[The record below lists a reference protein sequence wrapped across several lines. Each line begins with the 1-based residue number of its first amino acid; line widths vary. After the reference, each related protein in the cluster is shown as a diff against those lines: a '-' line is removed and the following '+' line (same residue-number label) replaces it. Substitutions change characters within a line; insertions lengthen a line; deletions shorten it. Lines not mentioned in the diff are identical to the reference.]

1 MVKLKKTYYII
12 FSIALVLLIG
22 IIILVVCL
30 TIPQNA
36 SENVTG
42 DTKFVYEL
50 DLRMNGATASIDAE
64 DNCDM
69 SLDGSV
75 TYSLWKTDHYEYF
88 SNETSD
94 STYLEESCDVPYIV
108 YKSRCHYRVDSSS
121 GGTDVTTWAEEY
133 D

>member
-1 MVKLKKTYYII
+1 MIKAGSCIRCIVAAGLSVITITAFGLQIVKADSRGATY
-12 FSIALVLLIG
+12 A
-22 IIILVVCL
+22 
-30 TIPQNA
+30 
-36 SENVTG
+36 G
-42 DTKFVYEL
+42 DTKFVYDL